1 VAVSH
6 LEEPPFTD
14 GDPARYVLEMAEAKG
29 RAVSGS
35 HPRSW
40 VVAADTIVII
50 GHEVLGKPKTEKE
63 AISMLGR
70 LSGRWHEVIT
80 AFCLL
85 HHEKGAAYK
94 KAVQSRVKIKKLT
107 MAEVTSYV
115 VTGEPMDKAGAYAVQ
130 GIGAFMVEKIAGSYT
145 NVVGLP
151 LSEVI
156 EAMQAVGIIRPRVA
170 FSVQGVPLARYRTW
184 KVLLRIA
191 FSLLAAVGA
200 ASCCEFRGRYAFG
213 KH

>member
-1 VAVSH
+1 MDTKKRPSPFQTTAPLILASGSPRRQDFLRTLGLKFEVVVSH
-6 LEEPPFTD
+6 VEEAPFLD
-14 GDPARYVLEMAEAKG
+14 GDPARYALEMAEAKA
-29 RAVSGS
+29 RAVSCS

-70 LSGRWHEVIT
+70 LSGRWHEVIS

-94 KAVQSRVKIKKLT
+94 KAVQSRVKIKRLT
-107 MAEVTSYV
+107 AAEVTSYV

-130 GIGAFMVEKIAGSYT
+130 GIGAFMVEKIEGSYT

-151 LSEVI
+151 LSELI
-156 EAMQAVGIIRPRVA
+156 GAMQAVDIIRPRVA
-170 FSVQGVPLARYRTW
+170 GSD
-184 KVLLRIA
+184 
-191 FSLLAAVGA
+191 
-200 ASCCEFRGRYAFG
+200 
-213 KH
+213 